1 MEINEVIIVKR
12 DADSVWALF
21 QDIEGLSQCLPGA
34 ELTED
39 KGDGQYAGKVVVK
52 LGPMTATFEG
62 EATVTTDDEAR
73 TGNVDGRGVDRRGGS
88 RGQVKV
94 TYQVEPHDEGSRV
107 ALDASV
113 TLSGAAAQFGRTG
126 IIKEMSSRLLGEFVS
141 CVEAKL
147 AAETPEEAADVEAG
161 EVGGVGLFLSSLG
174 STVAKKFRGDDDEED
189 DEADE

>member
-1 MEINEVIIVKR
+1 MDITEVIVVTR
-12 DADSVWALF
+12 DPAAVWELF

-39 KGDGQYAGKVVVK
+39 KGDGIYAGKVVVK
-52 LGPMTATFEG
+52 LGPMSATFEG
-62 EATVTTDDEAR
+62 EATVTVDDEAR

-94 TYQVEPHDEGSRV
+94 SYAVRPHEEGSEV
-107 ALDASV
+107 TLDAAV

-126 IIKEMSSRLLGEFVS
+126 IIKEMSNRLLGEFVD

-147 AAETPEEAADVEAG
+147 AAATEEEAADVEAG
-161 EVGGVGLFLSSLG
+161 DVGGIGLFFSSLG
-174 STVAKKFRGDDDEED
+174 STIGRLFKRSPVEG
-189 DEADE
+189 